1 MNINKALEHFK
12 WKFENSWKPTEKDVE
27 AFKSIIAYKEMQESY
42 NLQHNESLAKLWI
55 HQMILLSNTDMY
67 DGKRCIQVID
77 EILDKSVY
85 EWCLEMKEQ
94 LPMMNFRAAEKRHA
108 GDEEL
113 MKAFTFIPKEDD
125 IIKFVERNITRIIN
139 KYEK

>member
-27 AFKSIIAYKEMQESY
+27 AFNSIIAYKEMQESY

-94 LPMMNFRAAEKRHA
+94 LPMMNFRAAEKRYA